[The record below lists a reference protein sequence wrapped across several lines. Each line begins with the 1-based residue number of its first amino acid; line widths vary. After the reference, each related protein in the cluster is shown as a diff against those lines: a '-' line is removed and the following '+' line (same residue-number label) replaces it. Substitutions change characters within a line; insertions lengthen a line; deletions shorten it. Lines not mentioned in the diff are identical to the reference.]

1 MNNPNSSS
9 GAAAGSAE
17 SSAGATPKA
26 GMQGAFG
33 TQARLSER
41 PPAPV
46 LIFDIETVPDI
57 RLMNSSYEPELD
69 FETSPEKD
77 WRDLRIVEAIRTQNK
92 VNFPP
97 PLYHTVVS
105 ICALY
110 VHPETYAIKD
120 GFKKTI
126 ATPECYEDLRAGEAQ
141 LLRDFWDFSI
151 KYRDHTRTWYD
162 ALQTDFRMNDYQRKK
177 LKPVPVTFCGYNI
190 TGFDL
195 PVIEQRSMRH
205 LLTCPIPEYAQ
216 ESGYDS
222 YRSKFALD
230 KCFDL
235 CHFIAGN
242 AQSRVGLDVI
252 ARSMGLAGK
261 LSGMDGSLI
270 AEAYFENKEWER
282 IEEYCAVDVLITYG
296 VLLGVQKFR
305 GLLDTEQFKD
315 CLRQFERFLNQD
327 GKPSSYR
334 ALAENSREFFAASSR
349 TDL

>member
-1 MNNPNSSS
+1 MENNN
-9 GAAAGSAE
+9 AAPPPPAGNVK
-17 SSAGATPKA
+17 TNL
-26 GMQGAFG
+26 QGTFG

-41 PPAPV
+41 PAAPLLV
-46 LIFDIETVPDI
+46 FDIETVPDI
-57 RLMNSSYEPELD
+57 RLMKAAYEPVLD
-69 FETSPEKD
+69 FISTPEND
-77 WRDLRIVEAIRTQNK
+77 WNDLRIVEAIRAQKNIH
-92 VNFPP
+92 FPP
-97 PLYHTVVS
+97 PLYHQVVS
-105 ICALY
+105 VCALF

-126 ATPECYEDLRAGEAQ
+126 PTPSSYEELRDGEAQ
-141 LLRDFWDFSI
+141 LLREFWEFSI
-151 KYRDHTRTWYD
+151 KYREHTRTWYD
-162 ALQTDFRMNDYQRKK
+162 AVQSDFRMNDYQRKK

-190 TGFDL
+190 SGFDL

-242 AQSRVGLDVI
+242 ASSRVGLDVI
-252 ARSMGLAGK
+252 AQSMGLAGK
-261 LSGMDGSLI
+261 LSGMDGSRV
-270 AEAYFENKEWER
+270 AESYFQNKEWEL

-315 CLRQFERFLNQD
+315 CLKQFERFLNQE
-327 GKPSSYR
+327 GKPPSYR
-334 ALAENSREFFAASSR
+334 ALAENSREFFAAVYR
-349 TDL
+349 TDI